1 MNISKPSI
9 LIPFGI
15 VISACS
21 NSGTPHLPNNQISQ
35 TPVTQTPKASINI
48 TCQDLSNPAYQQAI
62 MNAINHL
69 RSQSRQCGQ
78 QHYAA
83 AKPLAWNQHLYKTAL
98 THSKDMSTHNFLGHV
113 SSTGQDLRTRL
124 KQSQF
129 NSRGGAENVARG
141 QKNLEEVL
149 ASWLKSPA
157 HCSNMMHPKF
167 TDYAIACTP
176 DQSPQQRHY
185 WTQQFGI
192 R

>member
-9 LIPFGI
+9 FIPFGI

-35 TPVTQTPKASINI
+35 TPKASINI
-48 TCQDLSNPAYQQAI
+48 TCQDLSNPAYQQAVV
-62 MNAINHL
+62 NAINDI

-83 AKPLAWNQHLYKTAL
+83 AKPLAWNPNLYKTAL
-98 THSKDMSTHNFLGHV
+98 AHAQDMSTHNFLGHV
-113 SSTGQDLRTRL
+113 NSSGKDLKTRL